1 MTKPE
6 TAPAAPAA
14 PAGAADEDAAIARIR
29 GALARPLAPS
39 SDFDLSRLP
48 RPLPEGGL
56 RPAAVLV
63 GLRAGPLGPLLVL
76 TRRSRHLRNHPGQIA
91 FPGGRQDPED
101 SGPEAA
107 ALREA
112 REEVGLPPDR
122 VRLLGR
128 LPQHHTVTGFAITP
142 VVGWIDGPVAYVHDR
157 AEVDEVFE
165 VPLAH
170 VTDPSRFRVEQRRWQ
185 GGWRAYDVVPW
196 GPYYIW
202 GATARILRRLAE
214 GMAG

>member
-1 MTKPE
+1 MARLAAAMTE
-6 TAPAAPAA
+6 A
-14 PAGAADEDAAIARIR
+14 DAATLARISM
-29 GALARPLAPS
+29 ALARPLAPS

-48 RPLPEGGL
+48 RPVPEASL

-63 GLRAGPLGPLLVL
+63 GLRAGPQGPVLVL

-101 SGPEAA
+101 ASPEAA

-142 VVGWIDGPVAYVHDR
+142 VVGWIDGPVAFTPDR

-170 VTDPSRFRVEQRRWQ
+170 VTNPARFRVEQRRWQ

-202 GATARILRRLAE
+202 GATARILRRLSE
-214 GMAG
+214 GMAP